1 MVLNKF
7 FIHIL
12 IRVTFIVLSSVVLG
26 IILQH
31 LDRGYYYTL
40 SGIIFL
46 IALQSWLLLNQVNKT
61 NTDLEKFFSSVQ
73 DHDSSIRFP
82 EKTSSDSFGNLHE
95 RMNRVNAIIQ
105 HVKIENE
112 RTGHFLQS
120 VVDHVDIGLLS
131 FDMNG
136 RIEIYNK
143 AAKKY
148 LNAQQISQL
157 SSLKLTNDEMFNIL
171 NTIKPGQEV
180 LHKMKIDNL
189 VQSILVKATEMK
201 FESSVIKLV
210 SFQDITNELD
220 KKELDS
226 WQRLIRVLTHEIM
239 NSISPITSLTS
250 VISGY
255 FRNKDNDDPV
265 RPENIK
271 PQTISKTL
279 SGLNTIEETGKGLL
293 DFVDKYRSLT
303 SLPKP
308 SICRFTIDDIFLKC
322 KLLMGSNIPE
332 NIKITT
338 SVIPEDIALEADY
351 AQVEQVL
358 INLVKNAIEALDN
371 RKNGTIHLKAL
382 YDDGITVIQVEDN
395 GTGIPGDIIEDI
407 FVPFYTTKE
416 NGSGIGLSLSKQIMQ
431 NHNGTISVN
440 SAPDKGTVFTLKF
453 QRSQLDQAGS
463 LIKDKT
469 LLN

>member
-7 FIHIL
+7 FIHVL
-12 IRVTFIVLSSVVLG
+12 IRVTFIVLSCVALG

-40 SGIIFL
+40 TGIIVMIFL
-46 IALQSWLLLNQVNKT
+46 QAWLLVNQVNKT
-61 NTDLEKFFSSVQ
+61 NADLEKFLSSVQ

-82 EKTSSDSFGNLHE
+82 ERTADSHFGNLHA
-95 RMNRVNAIIQ
+95 RMNQLNSMIQ
-105 HVKIENE
+105 KVKIENE
-112 RTGHFLQS
+112 RTGQFLQS
-120 VVDHVDIGLLS
+120 VVDHVDVGLLS

-143 AAKKY
+143 AAEKY
-148 LNAQQISQL
+148 LNVQQPREL
-157 SSLKLTNDEMFNIL
+157 LSLKIRNEDIFKIL
-171 NTIKPGQEV
+171 NSIKPDQEI
-180 LHKMKIDNL
+180 LHKIKIDNL
-189 VQSILVKATEMK
+189 IQSILLKATELK
-201 FESSVIKLV
+201 FEDNVIKLV

-255 FRNKDNDDPV
+255 FKNKDNEDPV
-265 RPENIK
+265 LPENIK

-279 SGLNTIEETGKGLL
+279 SGLNTIEETGRGLL

-308 SICRFTIDDIFLKC
+308 NLCKFTIEDLFRKC
-322 KLLMGSNIPE
+322 KQLMASNISG
-332 NIKITT
+332 NIKIIATANP
-338 SVIPEDIALEADY
+338 VDIALEADY
-351 AQVEQVL
+351 GQVEQVL
-358 INLVKNAIEALDN
+358 INLIKNASEALNN
-371 RKNGTIHLKAL
+371 RKNGTIHLKAF
-382 YDDGITVIQVEDN
+382 YEDGSTLIQVEDN
-395 GTGIPGDIIEDI
+395 GTGISADIIEDI

-431 NHNGTISVN
+431 NHNGTISVIA
-440 SAPDKGTVFTLKF
+440 SPDKGATFTLKF
-453 QRSQLDQAGS
+453 QG
-463 LIKDKT
+463 
-469 LLN
+469 